1 MFFVRFSLT
10 DNWVGWFQGI
20 NVAFRWME
28 NNFSWTAL
36 RGMKSCCANEKP
48 NWQTI
53 RHFSNLIE
61 FFIVRSF
68 SELIFI
74 KSITFYHV
82 NSDNYHVFI
91 RNGFHYLISFHTS
104 LVYLATSKDH
114 ELVHLK
120 LLSNLTTINCPL
132 SPIITNMRANQQG
145 PNSKYYKDGM
155 IFKSYY

>member
-48 NWQTI
+48 DWQSI

-68 SELIFI
+68 SGLII
-74 KSITFYHV
+74 INSITFYHL
-82 NSDNYHVFI
+82 NNDNYRVFI
-91 RNGFHYLISFHTS
+91 RNGSTINVISCVSSIFSNFRGSRASSFETP
-104 LVYLATSKDH
+104 
-114 ELVHLK
+114 LK
-120 LLSNLTTINCPL
+120 LD
-132 SPIITNMRANQQG
+132 
-145 PNSKYYKDGM
+145 YY
-155 IFKSYY
+155 